1 MLAGGIPTV
10 LEFVSSVLFENTV
23 ANVDCTECTSEKV
36 DDSMD
41 EEHVENSGAVLA
53 LSFAPASGWLLV
65 ASSKT
70 SERCSYP
77 LWSWVSSIGT
87 SDELTV
93 RTPSSSEVLLSG
105 VFGTSTTG
113 WATLEDVAAG
123 MLSCCGLNPYFAWSR
138 FGCMIFLT
146 QMESF
151 FLRSAMVAF
160 VLVTAAGRETLV
172 VSVANAGAYIP

>member
-1 MLAGGIPTV
+1 M

-113 WATLEDVAAG
+113 WAALEDVVAG